1 MAEELNTMEVL
12 EKDAIPTQVP
22 VLLLTADEA
31 AALCHTVPRTWR
43 TWHSTGKIPQPI
55 RIGRKTFWRLEEL
68 KDWIAASCPDREMW
82 NILRR

>member
-31 AALCHTVPRTWR
+31 AALCRTVPRTWR

-55 RIGRKTFWRLEEL
+55 RIGRKTFWRPEEL
-68 KDWIAASCPDREMW
+68 RDWIAAGCPDRETW
-82 NILRR
+82 NILRQ